1 MYSTLGFYG
10 IRSRSAHRLRKLLG
24 DLVKSPNYKM
34 CFKPNKHGVQVIFY
48 GHFATN
54 GSSSNVLQ
62 YERMNGWMS
71 ATGEICVHNVIHVL
85 LFDDGV
91 CVVCVTMVIQQKSLA
106 R

>member
-1 MYSTLGFYG
+1 
-10 IRSRSAHRLRKLLG
+10 
-24 DLVKSPNYKM
+24 M